1 MRLRAAFVL
10 LLLVPFIFGGT
21 PVRAAEADPE
31 NTLYLDLTYGRV
43 VIHMRPDLAPK
54 HVERVKHL
62 TRGGFYD
69 GLPFHRVI
77 SGFMAQTGDP
87 LGDGTGGS
95 GRMLQAEFTKTPGV
109 RGVVAMARTDKK
121 DSADSQFF
129 IVLADSRSAL
139 DGKYTVWGEVTSGM
153 EYVDMIKKGDSG
165 KNGAV
170 KEPDRIV
177 RLQVAAD
184 EGRAAD
190 ATAAPALL
198 TAPGAGNTARNFSG
212 VEFRCGALATGATVQ
227 PVLARSWAHG
237 YLVGYYKAL
246 DKLKFSDTASAGF
259 DADVSGACAAYGNAL
274 LITVTSQALT
284 KSLRDMPPS
293 TAAFAPG
300 TYVCRNYTAAQSAK
314 SDEAAFADLWVMA
327 FIQGYKNAG
336 QPGLEIPFDARP
348 QILAAVGTACA
359 RNPDTGFVDL
369 VAAFANKMKLK

>member
-1 MRLRAAFVL
+1 MRKAVLAL
-10 LLLVPFIFGGT
+10 LLLVPFVFGGL
-21 PVRAAEADPE
+21 PVRAAADPE

-43 VIHMRPDLAPK
+43 VIQMRPDLAPK

-139 DGKYTVWGEVTSGM
+139 DNKYTIWGEVTSGM

-170 KEPDRIV
+170 KGPDQIV
-177 RLQVAAD
+177 RMYVAAD
-184 EGRAAD
+184 EGKAPIGATDVPSTPDAA
-190 ATAAPALL
+190 
-198 TAPGAGNTARNFSG
+198 NVARNFSG
-212 VEFRCGALATGATVQ
+212 VEFRCGALPTGVTVQ
-227 PVLARSWAHG
+227 PSLARMWAHG
-237 YLVGYYKAL
+237 YVAGYYKAL
-246 DKLKFSDTASAGF
+246 DKLKLSDSAGSSF
-259 DADVSGACAAYGNAL
+259 DLALIDACKSYDRAL
-274 LITVTSQALT
+274 LITVSSQALVKT
-284 KSLRDMPPS
+284 LRDMPPA
-293 TAAFAPG
+293 TAGFSPG
-300 TYVCRNYTAAQSAK
+300 SFTCKTYSSSLNTK
-314 SDEAAFADLWVMA
+314 SPEGAFADLWAMA

-336 QPGLEIPFDARP
+336 QAGMEIPFDARP
-348 QILAAVGTACA
+348 QILGALGSACA
-359 RNPDTGFVDL
+359 RNPDVGFLDIT
-369 VAAFANKMKLK
+369 AALSAKMKLK